1 MWTEGKVR
9 LCREGDMRGIEGM
22 VEGIVKSES
31 GKDYKR
37 AKRDGRE
44 GETGRRVCTEIYLG

>member
-1 MWTEGKVR
+1 
-9 LCREGDMRGIEGM
+9 MRGIEGM